1 MTMPAIRTFRM
12 DGTASRLRS
21 PKTMT
26 SAQIDLV
33 QASFNA
39 ILPAAKGLAVRHET
53 YGEEAAA

>member
-1 MTMPAIRTFRM
+1 
-12 DGTASRLRS
+12 
-21 PKTMT
+21 MT

-39 ILPAAKGLAVRHET
+39 ILPAAKGLAVRHEA